1 MTETRPS
8 LVSIKGIRQGLLF
21 TIADSPSGWEEVR
34 RALLEHIDQQG
45 EFLHGARIA
54 LDVGNYVLK
63 AVDLGQL
70 RDALSERELYLW
82 AVMSNSPTTV
92 QTAQTMGLDVR
103 IDKPKSP
110 AHSKEVALQGG
121 EEAAMFHRTLRSGF
135 RLQYAGHV
143 VVIGDV
149 NPGAEII
156 AGGNI
161 VVWAGWAA
169 WCTPAPAAMKTL
181 WCAPWTCTPP
191 NCASPTRSPS
201 PRSARENPN
210 QRSPASEMA
219 RWWPKSGIQKG
230 RSEGKVY
237 ARKSGH
243 DYVWQRW
250 GG

>member
-149 NPGAEII
+149 NPGAQII
-156 AGGNI
+156 AGGDI
-161 VVWAGWAA
+161 LVWGRLRGTVHAGAA
-169 WCTPAPAAMKTL
+169 GDEEALVCALDMRPTQLRIANHVAIAP
-181 WCAPWTCTPP
+181 
-191 NCASPTRSPS
+191 NERQ
-201 PRSARENPN
+201 PRPHPEVAFIREG
-210 QRSPASEMA
+210 QIMA
-219 RWWPKSGIQKG
+219 
-230 RSEGKVY
+230 EE
-237 ARKSGH
+237 
-243 DYVWQRW
+243 W
-250 GG
+250 GS

>member
-8 LVSIKGIRQGLLF
+8 LISIKGIRQGLLF
-21 TIADSPSGWEEVR
+21 TIADSPAGWEDVR
-34 RALLEHIDQQG
+34 QALLEHIDQQG

-70 RDALSERELYLW
+70 RDALSERELFLW
-82 AVMSNSPTTV
+82 AVMSNSPTTE

-103 IDKPKSP
+103 IDKPKS
-110 AHSKEVALQGG
+110 AARTKEVALQGG

-161 VVWAGWAA
+161 VVWGRLGGLVHAGASGDEDA
-169 WCTPAPAAMKTL
+169 VVCALDLHPTQLRIADQIAITPQRKGKPQ
-181 WCAPWTCTPP
+181 PEI
-191 NCASPTRSPS
+191 
-201 PRSARENPN
+201 ARL
-210 QRSPASEMA
+210 
-219 RWWPKSGIQKG
+219 KD
-230 RSEGKVY
+230 GKVV
-237 ARKSGH
+237 AE
-243 DYVWQRW
+243 VWNPK
-250 GG
+250 GKK